1 MGESA
6 WGFRDRDVIR
16 ALLVVIVGL
25 LVWIL
30 SPILD
35 TRQRQETATEVQLIR
50 QNVQSISEGLRE
62 IRETEND
69 HERRLREVELR
80 QAQQQDGH
88 K

>member
-1 MGESA
+1 MGEGA